1 MCEIGVVLLLYN
13 RTKCL
18 DHLLE
23 RMNDHTWL
31 DVHVFIDGARTQD
44 DIRIQSIIKS
54 KLRLHPNFKIHL
66 SESNVGLKASVQRAV
81 QFISSL
87 YSKFIVLEDDLILST
102 SFFPFLRETLIK
114 YESDKSLAAISGFT
128 YNIPILNKFNVLYS
142 WPINSSWGWASWSS
156 RWQNFSW
163 DLNVELKE
171 FQSTGRRL
179 KEINGWVGREY
190 ENQLGDNL
198 RGKKSTWVIIR
209 QIFIVRTGM
218 RVLHPSK
225 SLVKNVGGGL
235 DSTNSKYALARGSIK
250 DFDYCDVQEVNS
262 QLLYYWI
269 KLFFFLK
276 FSLFTK
282 VINRFIY
289 YVLYCSSTLSK
300 MYRKG
305 YKSIERNSETIS

>member
-18 DHLLE
+18 DHLFE
-23 RMNDHTWL
+23 RMNDHKWL

-44 DIRIQSIIKS
+44 DIRIQSIMES
-54 KLRLHPNFKIHL
+54 RLRHHPNFKIHW
-66 SESNVGLKASVQRAV
+66 SESNVGLKNAV
-81 QFISSL
+81 QHAVQYITSL
-87 YSKFIVLEDDLILST
+87 YSKFIVLEDDLILSR
-102 SFFPFLRETLIK
+102 SFFPFLREMLLK

-128 YNIPILNKFNVLYS
+128 YNVPVLNKFNVLYS

-190 ENQLGDNL
+190 ENQLADNL
-198 RGKKSTWVIIR
+198 CGKKSTWVIIR
-209 QIFIVRTGM
+209 QIFIIRNGM
-218 RVLHPSK
+218 RILHPSK
-225 SLVKNVGGGL
+225 SLVKNVGGGI
-235 DSTNSKYALARGSIK
+235 DSTNSKYALARGLIK
-250 DFDYCDVQEVNS
+250 DFDYSNVQEVNS
-262 QLLYYWI
+262 QLLDYWI
-269 KLFFFLK
+269 KLFFFVK
-276 FSLFTK
+276 FSLIIK
-282 VINRFIY
+282 VINRSIY

-300 MYRKG
+300 MYRKR
-305 YKSIERNSETIS
+305 YKAIGRNSETIS